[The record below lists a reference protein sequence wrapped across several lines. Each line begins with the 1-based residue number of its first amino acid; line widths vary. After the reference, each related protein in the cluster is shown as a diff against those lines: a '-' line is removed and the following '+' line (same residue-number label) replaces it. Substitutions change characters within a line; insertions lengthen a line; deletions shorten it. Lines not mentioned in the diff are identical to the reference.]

1 MEAERSYL
9 VRIRGVEL
17 LPGERVGAMFHTEQ
31 GLVAEPAPSGRL
43 LVATNRRLISDDEE
57 GQARETLMFPAAS
70 VCGAS
75 VYYDARRGLSWK
87 QWAALLVGGL
97 AVYLALAYW
106 LVDRL
111 PEVIIPAL
119 NLHAAALLLAA
130 LILLLGWLYWRSL
143 TRPGGF
149 VLRVAGV
156 NWTLEVPCGAAN
168 DDLLSFANT
177 LLRLQSAAA
186 GDWEQ

>member
-1 MEAERSYL
+1 M
-9 VRIRGVEL
+9 
-17 LPGERVGAMFHTEQ
+17 
-31 GLVAEPAPSGRL
+31 
-43 LVATNRRLISDDEE
+43 
-57 GQARETLMFPAAS
+57 
-70 VCGAS
+70 
-75 VYYDARRGLSWK
+75 
-87 QWAALLVGGL
+87 GGL